1 VIRTFIAC
9 MLVLGATSYVARAD
23 EPAPSK
29 QDLAAAKKAF
39 NEGNALYKAGKLAE
53 AVERLKESYR
63 LSHNAFLL
71 YNIGH
76 IYDQLGGQKELV
88 LFYFKK
94 FLVDAPPTAAQRAE
108 VTKRVEALEQES
120 AKPPEPEP
128 VVEEPKPQTAV
139 ELKHTLVDSAPPGVP
154 CDITA
159 SIPADANVTVTLFYR
174 PSGEVNFIAKPM
186 TKRNDEL
193 VGHIPAAAMVGSW
206 IQYYIEVRDAQNN
219 LVTRN
224 GKSTS
229 PNLLAI
235 ENKAQ
240 PHFFADLVEP
250 GESTTVKPQG
260 EQQLQS
266 SISSGGELQVD
277 LVDTGPPFARAKW
290 IASGTAVALF
300 GGSLASYLIAKKQH
314 DLLLADSVS
323 CGPPP
328 CREFDAEFDEKI
340 QTRGQRYDAIYK
352 VTLGVGVGAAA
363 VAGYFWYRSLKTK
376 PRDSQQT
383 TWLFI
388 PTLGDDFAGATAA
401 ARF

>member
-1 VIRTFIAC
+1 LIRTVIAC
-9 MLVLGATSYVARAD
+9 VLFVGVTSQVARAD
-23 EPAPSK
+23 EPAPTK

-39 NEGNALYKAGKLAE
+39 DEGNALYKAGKLDQ

-76 IYDQLGGQKELV
+76 IYDQLGQKELV

-94 FLVDAPPTAAQRAE
+94 FLVDAPANAPLRPD
-108 VTKRVEALEQES
+108 VTKRVAALEQES
-120 AKPPEPEP
+120 SKPAEPEP
-128 VVEEPKPQTAV
+128 VVEEPKPQTTV

-159 SIPADANVTVTLFYR
+159 SVPADANLTVTLFYR
-174 PSGEVNFIAKPM
+174 PSGDVKFIAKPM
-186 TKRNDEL
+186 VKRNDEL
-193 VGHIPAAAMVGSW
+193 VAHVPAAAMAGSW

-235 ENKAQ
+235 ENTAQ

-250 GESTTVKPQG
+250 GESTTVKPQR

-266 SISSGGELQVD
+266 TVQTGGELQVD
-277 LVDTGPPFARAKW
+277 MVDTGPPFARAKW
-290 IASGTAVALF
+290 IASGTAVVLF
-300 GGSLASYLIAKKQH
+300 GTSLTSYLVAKKQH
-314 DLLLADSVS
+314 DLLLSDSVS
-323 CGPPP
+323 CGSPP
-328 CREFDAEFDEKI
+328 CRQFDSEYDETI
-340 QTRGQRYDAIYK
+340 QGRGQRYDAVYK
-352 VTLGVGVGAAA
+352 ITLGAGVVAAG
-363 VAGYFWYRSLKTK
+363 VAGYFWYRSMTAK
-376 PRDSQQT
+376 RDNQT
-383 TWLFI
+383 QTSWLI
-388 PTLGDDFAGATAA
+388 APTVSDDFAGATAA